1 MQGKININHLDF
13 WTDLLGI
20 KAIFRNLQPGLLGSA
35 DAWRKI
41 IKLDNSLR
49 GRPRLMKCVLAK
61 EIGHILYPPRP
72 GHIRYH
78 STGFWETEHHERS
91 HLKVIVAQDERK
103 ALTWA
108 TSVLI
113 PDVEFWRAI
122 GEKHNTVYELADY
135 FEVEEWFVLLKIGYI
150 RRKARDDGQRL
161 KWRDIIRRQR

>member
-1 MQGKININHLDF
+1 MQGKIDIDRLFF
-13 WTDLLGI
+13 WTDLFGI
-20 KAIFRNLQPGLLGSA
+20 KVVFRNLRPGLLGSA

-41 IKLDNSLR
+41 ITLDESLR
-49 GRPRLMKCVLAK
+49 DRPRLMKCVLAE

-78 STGFWETEHHERS
+78 STGFWETEYLERS

-108 TSVLI
+108 TGVLI

-122 GEKHNTVYELADY
+122 GEKHNTIYKLADY
-135 FEVEEWFVLLKIGYI
+135 FEVEDWFVWIKIGYI
-150 RRKARDDGQRL
+150 RRKASNQGQRL
-161 KWRDIIRRQR
+161 KWRDIIRR